1 MLGNGRYVRFHWLD
15 APRGYEATPR
25 VKAELHLTY
34 DDGSVERIV
43 TDAGWQTRR
52 GPLGVNG
59 IFEGEV
65 YDARREI
72 EGWDQPGL
80 DTGDWDWAQVVE
92 GPKGRLR
99 AQLMPPIKITR
110 RFQPVSISS
119 PDPGVYI
126 YDFGQNFTGW
136 VRLRVQGPRGTR
148 ITLRY
153 AEVLDD
159 EGRLDPRINRQAA
172 ATDVYILK
180 GAAQEEW
187 EPRFTYH
194 GFRYVEVTGL
204 ATVPH
209 LHSLE
214 GCFLHTAVEETGT
227 FICSN
232 ALLNNIHR
240 NVIYGQ
246 LSNLMSVPTDC
257 PQRDERMGWMGDA
270 QLVAEESIYNF
281 DMAAF
286 FTKYLQDIKD
296 AQREDGSVSDVVPPY
311 WPLYP
316 ADPAWGTA
324 YVVLAWEMYRYYQDV
339 DLLAYHYD
347 GLRRYV
353 DQLIARE
360 GTDGLVDF
368 NKYGDWCPP
377 GSVIPKKTP
386 REITSAFYYY
396 HDVLTLSKI
405 AQVLGN
411 GEDAAKYAE
420 KAQEIR
426 QAFNKK
432 YFNAEGGYYGNND
445 QTSNVLGL
453 QLGLVPE
460 GAEEAVVDNLV
471 EQIAVH
477 HDYHFD
483 TGIVGTK
490 FILDT

>member
-1 MLGNGRYVRFHWLD
+1 
-15 APRGYEATPR
+15 
-25 VKAELHLTY
+25 
-34 DDGSVERIV
+34 
-43 TDAGWQTRR
+43 
-52 GPLGVNG
+52 
-59 IFEGEV
+59 
-65 YDARREI
+65 
-72 EGWDQPGL
+72 
-80 DTGDWDWAQVVE
+80 
-92 GPKGRLR
+92 
-99 AQLMPPIKITR
+99 
-110 RFQPVSISS
+110 
-119 PDPGVYI
+119 
-126 YDFGQNFTGW
+126 
-136 VRLRVQGPRGTR
+136 
-148 ITLRY
+148 
-153 AEVLDD
+153 
-159 EGRLDPRINRQAA
+159 
-172 ATDVYILK
+172 
-180 GAAQEEW
+180 
-187 EPRFTYH
+187 
-194 GFRYVEVTGL
+194 
-204 ATVPH
+204 
-209 LHSLE
+209 
-214 GCFLHTAVEETGT
+214 
-227 FICSN
+227 
-232 ALLNNIHR
+232 
-240 NVIYGQ
+240 
-246 LSNLMSVPTDC
+246 
-257 PQRDERMGWMGDA
+257 
-270 QLVAEESIYNF
+270 
-281 DMAAF
+281 
-286 FTKYLQDIKD
+286 
-296 AQREDGSVSDVVPPY
+296 
-311 WPLYP
+311 
-316 ADPAWGTA
+316 
-324 YVVLAWEMYRYYQDV
+324 MYRYYQDV

-490 FILDT
+490 FILDTLTRYGLKEVAYRMMTQESYPSLGYMIKSGATTVWERWEKLTGTGMNSHNHIMFGTVDVWFYRSLAGIALGQPGWDGIVIKPCIPQALDYAGAALHTLRGPLPPTGQRARVPCRCRCPFPSIPRRRSMSPVARGQPLRCRSMDVRFVLLTYRWLKRATIPTSSWKRVRESIASPLLDISGRCPAASHAAKR